1 MLHRLHPELR
11 DKKNFWGRKASC
23 LKAHMLLLAHL
34 SRDDIPATLA
44 KDAVYVLRKS
54 PQLLEEIIK
63 IAIIARPPSG
73 AGWLAPTM
81 GAIEFLQHLTQ
92 VGRPAAAAATAAYL
106 HCSSETNLY

>member
-1 MLHRLHPELR
+1 
-11 DKKNFWGRKASC
+11 
-23 LKAHMLLLAHL
+23 MLLLAHL

-44 KDAVYVLRKS
+44 KDLVYVLRKS

-63 IAIIARPPSG
+63 IAIIPRPPYG

-92 VGRPAAAAATAAYL
+92 VRRPAAAHAPSL
-106 HCSSETNLY
+106 G